1 MEQCIICFEDYTPN
15 NMYIILSC
23 NHKLCLI
30 CYEKILNTTNNVLCP
45 ICRNIIEKEITINIP
60 QVMIIPI
67 NERDTGF
74 PKCILIIFCIIII
87 LTLILFMII
96 KHI

>member
-30 CYEKILNTTNNVLCP
+30 CYEKILNTKNSIACP
-45 ICRNIIEKEITINIP
+45 LCRNIIEEQIILNIP
-60 QVMIIPI
+60 PI
-67 NERDTGF
+67 RIRTISEQNSNVR
-74 PKCILIIFCIIII
+74 KYILIAFGIIII
-87 LTLILFMII
+87 LLLIILVILKII
-96 KHI
+96 